1 MAQLVAD
8 DVRSRAPAGEVGAKN
23 AKLMKALTGIPAVDA
38 LIKSGDANLVGA
50 KGLSVSLNERI
61 DNLEKG
67 LSALHEELNRVE
79 MAVDRLLGADKLL
92 NPPPVSESPKLDCFA
107 DRLTE
112 LAARMAS
119 LYGRVAR
126 LGNRLNAA
134 V

>member
-1 MAQLVAD
+1 MNSQYPNRSYAD
-8 DVRSRAPAGEVGAKN
+8 AGANLVGAK
-23 AKLMKALTGIPAVDA
+23 AAVTQYPNRSHA
-38 LIKSGDANLVGA
+38 DANLVGA